1 MILSFMKKVICLCA
15 VVSIAFV
22 STLSYAAGLITT
34 QAKFETTVMPPLD
47 LDETIQDEEVV
58 LDDPIYEEPYAK
70 DVNLASVSEL
80 DIYNQQILMA
90 IASSTDPVVTN
101 LPTLFNQP
109 SYHPYPDDHFGKGK
123 ESSPIF
129 KVDLSKETD
138 PTRQNLIALTFD
150 SAYINKYTYKILDL
164 LDKYDAKATFF
175 MTYEFMYSN
184 PAQVMAII
192 KRGHEIGN
200 HSKTHPDFNK
210 ISDASVVAQ
219 VWKVHDFMRNLVGVD
234 LCLFRFPFG
243 SYSPRTVNLLKNL
256 GYYPIQWT
264 FDSVD
269 WRNDGTE
276 FLKKRFT
283 STEFLIPGAII
294 LFHNGADYTPE
305 ALPYIF
311 NLIETKGLK
320 CVRVS
325 DLIYK
330 HGFHLEDGVQ
340 ILN

>member
-1 MILSFMKKVICLCA
+1 MMILSILKKLICICLIVTLA
-15 VVSIAFV
+15 MM

-34 QAKFETTVMPPLD
+34 HAKFETTIMPPLD
-47 LDETIQDEEVV
+47 LKETIADEDIDLNDE
-58 LDDPIYEEPYAK
+58 IYDEAI
-70 DVNLASVSEL
+70 STVSEL
-80 DIYNQQILMA
+80 DIYNQSILEA
-90 IASSTDPVVTN
+90 IASSTDPTVIN
-101 LPTLFNQP
+101 LPTLFHQP
-109 SYHPYPDDHFGKGK
+109 TDHPYPDDHFGPYK
-123 ESSPIF
+123 EASPIF

-138 PTRQNLIALTFD
+138 PERQNLIALTFD
-150 SAYINKYTYKILDL
+150 SAYINKYTYKILDI
-164 LDKYDAKATFF
+164 LDEYNIKATFF
-175 MTYEFMYSN
+175 MTYEFIYSN

-210 ISDASVVAQ
+210 ISDANVVAQ
-219 VWKVHDFMRNLVGVD
+219 VWKVHNYMRNLVGVD

-269 WRNDGTE
+269 WRNDGVD

-283 STEFLIPGAII
+283 NTEFLVPGAII
-294 LFHNGADYTPE
+294 LFHNGADYTPQ
-305 ALPYIF
+305 ALPYIL
-311 NLIETKGLK
+311 NLIEIRGLK

-340 ILN
+340 ILND